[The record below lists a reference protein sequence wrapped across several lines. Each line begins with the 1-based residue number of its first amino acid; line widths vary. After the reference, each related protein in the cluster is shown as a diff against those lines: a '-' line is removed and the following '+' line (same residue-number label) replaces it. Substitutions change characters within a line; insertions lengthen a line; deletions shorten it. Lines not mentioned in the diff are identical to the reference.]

1 MMRRIK
7 LKMKPTIEPSF
18 SYEPSLSYEE
28 KITFLRNKLRDHAN
42 PKDLGWTTVSELL
55 GLSSGSKLKKRLVNG
70 LHKREWDLAAE
81 GLIRHVKYQDELDKF
96 SYTIK

>member
-7 LKMKPTIEPSF
+7 LKMKPTI
-18 SYEPSLSYEE
+18 EPSLSYEE

-42 PKDLGWTTVSELL
+42 PKDLGWTTVSQLL

-81 GLIRHVKYQDELDKF
+81 GLIRHVQYQDKLDKF